1 MLVATVLAAP
11 GTASAGRTFYGWLYG
26 TEVMPER
33 GAEIQT
39 IVAEQN
45 GQLTPASQDETDWW
59 LEPAIGINDQL
70 ELLLPF
76 EISWTAAY
84 DESPRTFLD
93 NFGAELRYRLVTSDL
108 ENKPA
113 FVPLVRVA
121 VKRIVVD
128 VHGQYQPEID
138 LVSSYDV
145 GRVQMLVDLGG
156 IADIGGGQPFH
167 AEFHPGAGVSVAVG
181 RRRAVR
187 RRGVRRDLARQQR
200 RRLVGRRRAEHR
212 VESRSLVAVGRVRH
226 RHLSHP
232 RRAQAQLGDRILRQV
247 AVWTALAVHVA
258 AAAPAGR
265 VVGTVTITDPD
276 GKPVDAEA
284 IIYVVGFKEPPA
296 PNTQPTQIA
305 QKNRAFVPDLVAITV
320 GETVA
325 FPNRDPFLHNVFSQS
340 AARKFDLGSFKKDD
354 RRRRDFPTPASS
366 TSTATSTPRWR
377 RRSSSCRTAR
387 TRGAT
392 ATAATRSPACRRAHG
407 PCSRTRAA

>member
-1 MLVATVLAAP
+1 MRGRLVLVAAVIAAP

-84 DESPRTFLD
+84 DESPRTSLN

-128 VHGQYQPEID
+128 VHGQYQPEVD

-156 IADIGGGQPFH
+156 VADVGGGQPFH
-167 AEFHPGAGVSVAVG
+167 AEFHPGAGVSVLSVGDVRFGAEAFAEISLDNNGDGSWAAVG
-181 RRRAVR
+181 PNIAWSH
-187 RRGVRRDLARQQR
+187 
-200 RRLVGRRRAEHR
+200 GR
-212 VESRSLVAVGRVRH
+212 SWL
-226 RHLSHP
+226 
-232 RRAQAQLGDRILRQV
+232 
-247 AVWTALAVHVA
+247 
-258 AAAPAGR
+258 
-265 VVGTVTITDPD
+265 
-276 GKPVDAEA
+276 
-284 IIYVVGFKEPPA
+284 
-296 PNTQPTQIA
+296 
-305 QKNRAFVPDLVAITV
+305 
-320 GETVA
+320 
-325 FPNRDPFLHNVFSQS
+325 S
-340 AARKFDLGSFKKDD
+340 AAYGIGIYHI
-354 RRRRDFPTPASS
+354 RDAPKLNWGIAF
-366 TSTATSTPRWR
+366 
-377 RRSSSCRTAR
+377 
-387 TRGAT
+387 
-392 ATAATRSPACRRAHG
+392 
-407 PCSRTRAA
+407 